1 MPMRSWSNPELGQV
15 ANMVTTWKEAY
26 FSQVGPGE
34 GWEVLCDELREEI
47 RMFIHPY
54 VGKLYTLQVIQ
65 EEEFREFLRFCD
77 ETVEELRRMIEER
90 NYAGKV

>member
-1 MPMRSWSNPELGQV
+1 MRSWSNPELGQV
-15 ANMVTTWKEAY
+15 AYMVTTWKEAY
-26 FSQVGPGE
+26 FSQVGPCE

-65 EEEFREFLRFCD
+65 EEEFGSSSRFA
-77 ETVEELRRMIEER
+77 TKRWR
-90 NYAGKV
+90 NSENDRGEKLCLQV